1 MASGVGL
8 SRREFLKFSGVNI
21 AALACSRSVF
31 GLLAPSPQW
40 PSLQIEQLPSQVQAI
55 LQLAPD
61 LEIASEG
68 HLLVRDLDSDFMAQA
83 PLAVT
88 VWNQENS
95 THADRLYSHVPW
107 GIVLHWYGDRETF
120 DRSIKGYLRGFDSL
134 REVDGEILRTSAHF
148 LVGEGKISAS
158 NPNGVGEIGI
168 LQTQAPAKDG
178 TPYVA
183 SHLRPLN
190 YQAHLDR
197 KQYFVRALYQLSYTE
212 PGVHSLLQDLYD
224 GPKLDPNMR
233 TIAIEIT
240 GLNFD
245 KPDGFPSNQKVAN
258 VVSLV
263 WALMKRYRIPAAN
276 LLGHH
281 EIQLSKADPGK
292 KFMNTIRYLI
302 GVKALVDQDEQMKG
316 LVFGQFLSAEENSCL
331 RAVRRYFKTVRSY
344 LVLVGAPHVTYEWE
358 AESKYWQMCE
368 AIDPSTRSLT
378 PVREY
383 CHPLAWEDLVVGN
396 FFLRPENH
404 NGVDLFLRDERSTRA
419 TIQQRAR
426 LIAAG
431 KCLFAGSSQHC
442 QGGHAAI
449 FRHRQADGA
458 EVLSVYSHL
467 KEPGDIRIGNIYPAG
482 YWLGSLDEH
491 SARQDFYLH
500 FSVAYGASWDIGLN
514 RGPDI
519 PLNAG
524 VSWIR
529 QRYIEPLEY
538 LAKHTH
544 DVPEDVI
551 FRDSMR

>member
-1 MASGVGL
+1 MESGIKL
-8 SRREFLKFSGVNI
+8 SRREFLKFSGVNL
-21 AALACSRSVF
+21 AALSCSRSVF
-31 GLLAPSPQW
+31 DLFKATQQW
-40 PSLQIEQLPSQVQAI
+40 PSLQIEQLPAQIQAI
-55 LQLAPD
+55 LDEMPA
-61 LEIASEG
+61 LEIAPDG
-68 HLLVRDLDSDFMAQA
+68 RLLVHDQVASFTAQS

-88 VWNQENS
+88 LWNQDNS
-95 THADRLYSHVPW
+95 TSADRLYSHVPW

-148 LVGEGKISAS
+148 LVGDGKVTGS
-158 NPNGVGEIGI
+158 NPNGAGEIGI

-190 YQAHLDR
+190 FQAHLER
-197 KQYFVRALYQLSYTE
+197 QQYFVRALYQLSYTE
-212 PGVHSLLQDLYD
+212 RAVHWLLQDLYD

-245 KPDGFPSNQKVAN
+245 KPVGFPSNQKVAN
-258 VVSLV
+258 VVALV
-263 WALMKRYRIPAAN
+263 WALMKRYRIPAAS

-302 GVKALVDQDEQMKG
+302 GVKALVDADEHMKG
-316 LVFGQFLSAEENSCL
+316 LVFGQYLSAEENSCL
-331 RAVRRYFKTVRSY
+331 RAVQKYFRTLRSY

-358 AESKYWQMCE
+358 AESKYWQVCD
-368 AIDPSTRSLT
+368 AIEPAEKPLM

-383 CHPLAWEDLVVGN
+383 CPPIAWENLLVGN
-396 FFLRPENH
+396 FFLCPENH
-404 NGVDLFLRDERSTRA
+404 NGVDLFLKDESLKPTME
-419 TIQQRAR
+419 QPSAR
-426 LIAAG
+426 LIANG
-431 KCLFAGSSQHC
+431 QCLFTGNSQHC
-442 QGGHAAI
+442 KTGHAAI

-467 KEPGDIRIGNIYPAG
+467 KEQWDLEVGKTYPAG
-482 YWLGSLDEH
+482 YWLGSLEEH
-491 SARQDFYLH
+491 SAQLDSYLH
-500 FSVAYGASWDIGLN
+500 FSIAYGASWDIGLN

-529 QRYIEPLEY
+529 QRYMEPLEY
-538 LAKHTH
+538 LAKHTRYLP
-544 DVPEDVI
+544 DEVI
-551 FRDSMR
+551 FRDAMR